1 MNNNEL
7 EAELRTLRAITMAQT
22 VAIVKLLSLNPQGR
36 QDIAAQIG
44 PTLDLTLSMTL
55 TDEEREEIERQLRMF
70 AGLPQVG

>member
-36 QDIAAQIG
+36 QDIALQIG
-44 PTLDLTLSMTL
+44 PTLDLTLAMTL
-55 TDEEREEIERQLRMF
+55 TDAEREEIERQLRMF